1 MALIYQQS
9 VETSVYLSAEIILR
23 RGSRVIHQ
31 TFVSLQFQRK
41 NKRVLINVAAGN
53 KRDLNIT
60 PLYYARFNGLAPRI
74 YDMKV
79 HYTSK
84 RDH

>member
-1 MALIYQQS
+1 MALIYQPS
-9 VETSVYLSAEIILR
+9 VETSVDLSAEIILR
-23 RGSRVIHQ
+23 RGSREIYE

-60 PLYYARFNGLAPRI
+60 PLYMLVLMASPLEF
-74 YDMKV
+74 
-79 HYTSK
+79 TT
-84 RDH
+84 

>member
-1 MALIYQQS
+1 MFCFGNANIFVIYQPS
-9 VETSVYLSAEIILR
+9 VETSVDLSAEIILR
-23 RGSRVIHQ
+23 RGSREIYE

-60 PLYYARFNGLAPRI
+60 PLYMLVLMASPLEF
-74 YDMKV
+74 
-79 HYTSK
+79 TT
-84 RDH
+84 